1 MMKLDFSIGIGQRQ
15 GLTLTVQVQQAIKLL
30 QMTNL
35 EVNEYIEENFAVNP
49 FVELK
54 DKISRDKTSVA
65 ANTKPDATST
75 AKTLEDAPF
84 GSEKQKTK
92 TEIEN
97 QFETGDSFKTR
108 STVSK
113 EQTDFDPIQL
123 IKSHDKS
130 LYVHCGDYIERLS
143 LTIQERFV
151 AYKFLEELE
160 PTGWVGVT
168 VKELASQTSVDTDIV
183 ESVLETL
190 QMIEPAG
197 LFSRTLAE
205 CLKLQADDADLLDD
219 TLESILDNLHLLGSG
234 KFDLLKRR
242 CGCSDEDLAE
252 NLKIIKSFNP
262 KPGLQFSSEVIN
274 IREPD
279 LKITKNDDGWLVT
292 LNKSTLP
299 SVAIDKTYA
308 KAVRKTKMD
317 AEQKEFIKEKIAEA
331 NWLKNALQ
339 KRNDTM
345 LRVGAEIA
353 KRQTE
358 FLEKGPSHLQPMVL
372 RDVAEAV
379 EMHESTI
386 SRVTTGSLMETPQG
400 TLELKSFFSVG
411 LQLNDDQSSQ
421 SSAAVKFKIK
431 KMIENEKP
439 RNPIS
444 DDEIVET
451 LKAGGINVARRT
463 VAKYRKVQN
472 IPASFMRKRQSTLA
486 GIL

>member
-1 MMKLDFSIGIGQRQ
+1 MKLDFSINMGQRQ
-15 GLTLTVQVQQAIKLL
+15 GLTLTAQVQQAIKLL

-49 FVELK
+49 FVELN
-54 DKISRDKTSVA
+54 DKIAREKNSSVS
-65 ANTKPDATST
+65 DARTETLST
-75 AKTLEDAPF
+75 EKTLQDNPF
-84 GSEKQKTK
+84 GTEKQKTK

-97 QFETGDSFKTR
+97 QFETGDSFKTK

-113 EQTDFDPIQL
+113 EQSDFDPVQL
-123 IKSHDKS
+123 LKSHDKS
-130 LYVHCGDYIERLS
+130 IYVHCGDYIES
-143 LTIQERFV
+143 LGFTQQEQIV

-160 PTGWVGVT
+160 PTGWVDVT
-168 VKELASQTSVDTDIV
+168 AKNVAIQTLVDLNVV
-183 ESVLETL
+183 ENVLDTL

-197 LFSRTLAE
+197 LFATTLAE
-205 CLKLQADDADLLDD
+205 CLKLQAKDKELLDEM
-219 TLESILDNLHLLGSG
+219 LESILDNLHLLGSG

-242 CGCSDEDLAE
+242 CGCNDEELAE
-252 NLKIIKSFNP
+252 KLRVIKSFDP
-262 KPGLQFSSEVIN
+262 KPGLQFSSEAIN

-279 LKITKNDDGWLVT
+279 LKITKKDDGWLVT

-299 SVAIDKTYA
+299 SVVIDKTYA
-308 KAVRKTKMD
+308 KTVRKSKMD

-353 KRQTE
+353 KRQTA
-358 FLEKGPSHLQPMVL
+358 FLEKGPSYIQPMIL

-379 EMHESTI
+379 DMHESTI

-400 TLELKSFFSVG
+400 TLELKSFFSVS

-421 SSAAVKFKIK
+421 SSAAVKFKIRK
-431 KMIENEKP
+431 LIENEQP
-439 RNPIS
+439 QSPIS

-451 LKAGGINVARRT
+451 LKSSGINVARRT

-472 IPASFMRKRQSTLA
+472 IPASFMRKRQNTLS
-486 GIL
+486 GML

>member
-1 MMKLDFSIGIGQRQ
+1 MKLDFSINMGQRQ
-15 GLTLTVQVQQAIKLL
+15 GLTLTAQVQQAIKLL

-49 FVELK
+49 FVELN
-54 DKISRDKTSVA
+54 DKIAREKNSSA
-65 ANTKPDATST
+65 SDARTETLST
-75 AKTLEDAPF
+75 AKTLEDTPF
-84 GSEKQKTK
+84 GTEKQKTK

-97 QFETGDSFKTR
+97 QFETGDSFKTK

-113 EQTDFDPIQL
+113 EQSDFDPVQL
-123 IKSHDKS
+123 LRSHDKS
-130 LYVHCGDYIERLS
+130 LYVHCGDYIES
-143 LTIQERFV
+143 LGFTQQEQIV

-160 PTGWVGVT
+160 PTGWVDVT
-168 VKELASQTSVDTDIV
+168 AKNVAIQTLVDLNVV
-183 ESVLETL
+183 EDVLDTL

-197 LFSRTLAE
+197 LFARTLAE
-205 CLKLQADDADLLDD
+205 CLKLQAKDKALLDE
-219 TLESILDNLHLLGSG
+219 TLENILDNLHLLGSG

-242 CGCSDEDLAE
+242 CGCSDAELAE
-252 NLKIIKSFNP
+252 KLRVIKSFDP
-262 KPGLQFSSEVIN
+262 KPGLQFSSEAIN

-279 LKITKNDDGWLVT
+279 LKITKKDDGWLVT

-299 SVAIDKTYA
+299 SVVIDKTYA
-308 KAVRKTKMD
+308 KTVRKSKMD

-353 KRQTE
+353 KRQTA
-358 FLEKGPSHLQPMVL
+358 FLEKGQSYIQPMIL

-379 EMHESTI
+379 DMHESTI

-400 TLELKSFFSVG
+400 TLELKSFFSVS
-411 LQLNDDQSSQ
+411 LQPNDDQSSQ
-421 SSAAVKFKIK
+421 SSAAVKFKIRK
-431 KMIENEKP
+431 LIDNEQP
-439 RNPIS
+439 QSPIS

-451 LKAGGINVARRT
+451 LKSSGINVARRT

-472 IPASFMRKRQSTLA
+472 IPASFMRKRQNTLS
-486 GIL
+486 GML

>member
-1 MMKLDFSIGIGQRQ
+1 MKLDFSINMGQRQ
-15 GLTLTVQVQQAIKLL
+15 GLTLTAQVQQAIKLL

-49 FVELK
+49 FVELN
-54 DKISRDKTSVA
+54 DKIAREKNTSA
-65 ANTKPDATST
+65 SDARAETLST
-75 AKTLEDAPF
+75 AKALEDTPF
-84 GSEKQKTK
+84 GTEKQKTK

-97 QFETGDSFKTR
+97 QFETGDSFKTK

-113 EQTDFDPIQL
+113 EQSDFDPVQL
-123 IKSHDKS
+123 LKSHDKS
-130 LYVHCGDYIERLS
+130 LYVYCGDYIES
-143 LTIQERFV
+143 LGFTQQEQIV

-160 PTGWVGVT
+160 PTGWVDVT
-168 VKELASQTSVDTDIV
+168 AKNVAIQTLVDLNVV
-183 ESVLETL
+183 EDVLDTL

-197 LFSRTLAE
+197 LFARTLAE
-205 CLKLQADDADLLDD
+205 CLKLQAKDKALLDEM
-219 TLESILDNLHLLGSG
+219 LESILDNLHLLGSG

-242 CGCSDEDLAE
+242 CGCNDEELAKK
-252 NLKIIKSFNP
+252 LRVIKSFDP
-262 KPGLQFSSEVIN
+262 KPGLQFSSEAIN

-279 LKITKNDDGWLVT
+279 LKITKKDDGWLVT

-299 SVAIDKTYA
+299 SVVIDKTYA
-308 KAVRKTKMD
+308 KTVRKSKMD

-353 KRQTE
+353 KRQTA
-358 FLEKGPSHLQPMVL
+358 FLEKGPSYIQPMIL

-379 EMHESTI
+379 DMHESTI

-400 TLELKSFFSVG
+400 TLELKSFFSVS

-421 SSAAVKFKIK
+421 SSAAVKFKIRK
-431 KMIENEKP
+431 LIENEQP
-439 RNPIS
+439 QSPIS

-451 LKAGGINVARRT
+451 LKSSGINVARRT

-472 IPASFMRKRQSTLA
+472 IPASFMRKRQNTLS
-486 GIL
+486 GML

>member
-1 MMKLDFSIGIGQRQ
+1 MKLDFSIGIGQRQ
-15 GLTLTVQVQQAIKLL
+15 GLTLTAQVQQAIKLL

-35 EVNEYIEENFAVNP
+35 EVNEYIDENFAVNP
-49 FVELK
+49 FVELT
-54 DKISRDKTSVA
+54 DAISRDKVSDT
-65 ANTKPDATST
+65 ANTKPDASST
-75 AKTLEDAPF
+75 AQSLEEAPF

-97 QFETGDSFKTR
+97 QFETGDSFKTK

-143 LTIQERFV
+143 LTLKERLV

-160 PTGWVGVT
+160 PTGWISTT
-168 VKELASQTSVDTDIV
+168 VKDVGDQTLVDTHIV

-205 CLKLQADDADLLDD
+205 CLKLQAEDAVLLDD
-219 TLESILDNLHLLGSG
+219 TLESILDNLHLLGGG

-242 CGCSDEDLAE
+242 CGCSDEELSKK
-252 NLKIIKSFNP
+252 LKIIKSFNP
-262 KPGLQFSSEVIN
+262 KPGLQFSSETIN

-279 LKITKNDDGWLVT
+279 LKIIKNDDGWLVT

-299 SVAIDKTYA
+299 SVIIDKTYA
-308 KAVRKTKMD
+308 KTVRKTKMD
-317 AEQKEFIKEKIAEA
+317 TEQKEFIKEKIAEA

-358 FLEKGPSHLQPMVL
+358 FLEKGPNYLQPMIL

-379 EMHESTI
+379 ELHESTI

-421 SSAAVKFKIK
+421 SSAAVKFRIK
-431 KMIENEKP
+431 KLIETEKSQ
-439 RNPIS
+439 NPIS

-486 GIL
+486 GML

>member
-1 MMKLDFSIGIGQRQ
+1 MKLDFSINMGQRQ
-15 GLTLTVQVQQAIKLL
+15 GLTLTAQVQQAIKLL

-49 FVELK
+49 FVELN
-54 DKISRDKTSVA
+54 DKIAREK
-65 ANTKPDATST
+65 KPSASDARAETLST
-75 AKTLEDAPF
+75 AKALEDTPF
-84 GSEKQKTK
+84 GTEKQKTK

-97 QFETGDSFKTR
+97 QFETGDSFKTK

-113 EQTDFDPIQL
+113 EQSDFDPVQL
-123 IKSHDKS
+123 LKSHDKS
-130 LYVHCGDYIERLS
+130 LYVYCGDYIES
-143 LTIQERFV
+143 LGFTQQEQIV

-160 PTGWVGVT
+160 PTGWVDVT
-168 VKELASQTSVDTDIV
+168 AKNVAIQTSVDLNVV
-183 ESVLETL
+183 EDVLDTL

-197 LFSRTLAE
+197 LFARTLAE
-205 CLKLQADDADLLDD
+205 CLKLQAKDKALLDEM
-219 TLESILDNLHLLGSG
+219 LESILDNLHLLGSG

-242 CGCSDEDLAE
+242 CGCNDEELAE
-252 NLKIIKSFNP
+252 KLRVIKSFDP
-262 KPGLQFSSEVIN
+262 KPGLQFSSEAIN

-279 LKITKNDDGWLVT
+279 LKITKKDDGWLVT

-299 SVAIDKTYA
+299 SVIIDKTYA
-308 KAVRKTKMD
+308 KTVRKSKMD

-353 KRQTE
+353 KRQTA
-358 FLEKGPSHLQPMVL
+358 FLEKGPSYIQPMIL

-379 EMHESTI
+379 DMHESTI

-400 TLELKSFFSVG
+400 TLELKSFFSVS

-421 SSAAVKFKIK
+421 SSAAVKFKIRK
-431 KMIENEKP
+431 LIENEQP
-439 RNPIS
+439 RSPIS

-451 LKAGGINVARRT
+451 LKSSGINVARRT

-472 IPASFMRKRQSTLA
+472 IPASFMRKRQNTLS
-486 GIL
+486 GML

>member
-1 MMKLDFSIGIGQRQ
+1 MKLDFSINMGQRQ
-15 GLTLTVQVQQAIKLL
+15 GLTLTAQVQQAIKLL

-49 FVELK
+49 FVELN
-54 DKISRDKTSVA
+54 DKIAREKNTSA
-65 ANTKPDATST
+65 SDARAETLST
-75 AKTLEDAPF
+75 AKALEDTPF
-84 GSEKQKTK
+84 GTEKQKTK

-97 QFETGDSFKTR
+97 QFETGDSFKTK

-113 EQTDFDPIQL
+113 EQSDFDPVQL
-123 IKSHDKS
+123 LKSHDKS
-130 LYVHCGDYIERLS
+130 LYVYCGDYIES
-143 LTIQERFV
+143 LGFTQQEQIV

-160 PTGWVGVT
+160 PTGWVDVT
-168 VKELASQTSVDTDIV
+168 AKNVAIQTSVDLNVV
-183 ESVLETL
+183 EDVLDTL

-197 LFSRTLAE
+197 LFARTLAE
-205 CLKLQADDADLLDD
+205 CLKLQAKDKALLDEM
-219 TLESILDNLHLLGSG
+219 LESILDNLHLLGSG

-242 CGCSDEDLAE
+242 CGCNDEELAE
-252 NLKIIKSFNP
+252 KLRVIKSFDP
-262 KPGLQFSSEVIN
+262 KPGLQFSSEAIN

-279 LKITKNDDGWLVT
+279 LKITKKDDGWLVT

-299 SVAIDKTYA
+299 SVIIDKTYA
-308 KAVRKTKMD
+308 KTVRKSKMD

-353 KRQTE
+353 KRQTA
-358 FLEKGPSHLQPMVL
+358 FLEKGPSYIQPMIL

-379 EMHESTI
+379 DMHESTI

-400 TLELKSFFSVG
+400 TLELKSFFSVS

-421 SSAAVKFKIK
+421 SSAAVKFKIRK
-431 KMIENEKP
+431 LIENEQP
-439 RNPIS
+439 QSPIS

-451 LKAGGINVARRT
+451 LKSSGINVARRT

-472 IPASFMRKRQSTLA
+472 IPASFMRKRQNTLS
-486 GIL
+486 GML

>member
-1 MMKLDFSIGIGQRQ
+1 MKLDFSINMGQRQ
-15 GLTLTVQVQQAIKLL
+15 GLTLTAQVQQAIKLL

-49 FVELK
+49 FVELN
-54 DKISRDKTSVA
+54 DKIDREKKSSA
-65 ANTKPDATST
+65 SDARAETLST
-75 AKTLEDAPF
+75 AKALEDTPF
-84 GSEKQKTK
+84 STEKQKTK

-97 QFETGDSFKTR
+97 QFETGDSFKTK

-113 EQTDFDPIQL
+113 EQSDFDPVQL
-123 IKSHDKS
+123 LKSHDKS
-130 LYVHCGDYIERLS
+130 LYVYCGDYIES
-143 LTIQERFV
+143 VGFTQQEQIV

-160 PTGWVGVT
+160 PTGWVDVT
-168 VKELASQTSVDTDIV
+168 AKNVANQTSVDLNVV
-183 ESVLETL
+183 EGVLDTL
-190 QMIEPAG
+190 QTIEPAG
-197 LFSRTLAE
+197 LFARTLAE
-205 CLKLQADDADLLDD
+205 CLTLQAKDKALLDE
-219 TLESILDNLHLLGSG
+219 TLENILNNLHLLGSG

-242 CGCSDEDLAE
+242 CGCSDAELAE
-252 NLKIIKSFNP
+252 KLRVIKSFDP
-262 KPGLQFSSEVIN
+262 KPGLQFSSEAIN

-279 LKITKNDDGWLVT
+279 LKITKKDDGWLVT

-299 SVAIDKTYA
+299 SVVIDKTYA
-308 KAVRKTKMD
+308 KTVRKSKMD

-353 KRQTE
+353 KRQTA
-358 FLEKGPSHLQPMVL
+358 FLEKGQSYIQPMIL

-379 EMHESTI
+379 DMHESTI

-400 TLELKSFFSVG
+400 TLELKAFFSVS
-411 LQLNDDQSSQ
+411 LQPNDDQSSQ
-421 SSAAVKFKIK
+421 SSAAVKFKIRK
-431 KMIENEKP
+431 LIDNEQP
-439 RNPIS
+439 QSPIS

-451 LKAGGINVARRT
+451 LKSSGINVARRT

-472 IPASFMRKRQSTLA
+472 IPASFMRKRQNTLS
-486 GIL
+486 GML

>member
-1 MMKLDFSIGIGQRQ
+1 MKLDFSIGIGQRQ

-54 DKISRDKTSVA
+54 DEISRAKTSDA

-143 LTIQERFV
+143 LTIQERLV

-299 SVAIDKTYA
+299 SVVIDKTYA

-486 GIL
+486 GLL

>member
-1 MMKLDFSIGIGQRQ
+1 MKLDFSINMGQRQ
-15 GLTLTVQVQQAIKLL
+15 GLTLTAQVQQAIKLL

-49 FVELK
+49 FVELN
-54 DKISRDKTSVA
+54 DKIAREKKSSASDVRAETL
-65 ANTKPDATST
+65 ST
-75 AKTLEDAPF
+75 AKALEDTPF
-84 GSEKQKTK
+84 GTEKQKTK

-97 QFETGDSFKTR
+97 QFETGDSFKTK

-113 EQTDFDPIQL
+113 EQSDFDPVQL
-123 IKSHDKS
+123 LKSHDKS
-130 LYVHCGDYIERLS
+130 LYVHCGDYIES
-143 LTIQERFV
+143 LGFTQQEQIV

-160 PTGWVGVT
+160 PTGWVDVT
-168 VKELASQTSVDTDIV
+168 AKNVAIQTLVDLNVV
-183 ESVLETL
+183 EDVLDTL

-197 LFSRTLAE
+197 LFARTLAE
-205 CLKLQADDADLLDD
+205 CLKLQAKDKALLDE
-219 TLESILDNLHLLGSG
+219 TLENILDNLHLLGSG

-242 CGCSDEDLAE
+242 CGCNDEELAE
-252 NLKIIKSFNP
+252 KLRVIKSFDP
-262 KPGLQFSSEVIN
+262 KPGLQFSSEAIN

-279 LKITKNDDGWLVT
+279 LKITKKDDGWLVT

-299 SVAIDKTYA
+299 SVVIDKTYA
-308 KAVRKTKMD
+308 KTVRKSKMD

-353 KRQTE
+353 KRQTA
-358 FLEKGPSHLQPMVL
+358 FLEKGPSYIQPMIL

-379 EMHESTI
+379 DMHESTI

-400 TLELKSFFSVG
+400 TLELKSFFSVS

-421 SSAAVKFKIK
+421 SSAAVKFKIRK
-431 KMIENEKP
+431 LIDNEQP
-439 RNPIS
+439 QSPIS

-451 LKAGGINVARRT
+451 LKSSGINVARRT

-472 IPASFMRKRQSTLA
+472 IPASFMRKRQNTLS
-486 GIL
+486 GML

>member
-1 MMKLDFSIGIGQRQ
+1 MKLDFSINMGQRQ
-15 GLTLTVQVQQAIKLL
+15 GLTLTAQVQQAIKLL

-49 FVELK
+49 FVELN
-54 DKISRDKTSVA
+54 DKIAREKNTSA
-65 ANTKPDATST
+65 SDARAETLST
-75 AKTLEDAPF
+75 AKTLEDTPF
-84 GSEKQKTK
+84 GTEKQKTK

-97 QFETGDSFKTR
+97 QFETGDSFKTK

-113 EQTDFDPIQL
+113 EQSDFDPVQL
-123 IKSHDKS
+123 LKSHDKS
-130 LYVHCGDYIERLS
+130 LYVHCGDYIES
-143 LTIQERFV
+143 LGFTQQEQIV

-160 PTGWVGVT
+160 PTGWVDVT
-168 VKELASQTSVDTDIV
+168 AKNVAIQTLVDLNVV
-183 ESVLETL
+183 EDVLDTL

-197 LFSRTLAE
+197 LFARTLAE
-205 CLKLQADDADLLDD
+205 CLKLQAKDKALLDE

-242 CGCSDEDLAE
+242 CGCNDEELAE
-252 NLKIIKSFNP
+252 KLRVIKSFDP
-262 KPGLQFSSEVIN
+262 KPGLQFSSEAIN

-279 LKITKNDDGWLVT
+279 LKITKKDDGWLVT

-299 SVAIDKTYA
+299 SVVIDKTYA
-308 KAVRKTKMD
+308 KTVRKSKMD

-353 KRQTE
+353 KRQTA
-358 FLEKGPSHLQPMVL
+358 FLEKGPSYIQPMIL

-379 EMHESTI
+379 DMHESTI

-400 TLELKSFFSVG
+400 TLELKSFFSVS

-421 SSAAVKFKIK
+421 SSAAVKFKIRK
-431 KMIENEKP
+431 LIENEQP
-439 RNPIS
+439 QSPIS

-451 LKAGGINVARRT
+451 LKSSGINVARRT

-472 IPASFMRKRQSTLA
+472 IPASFMRKRQNTLS
-486 GIL
+486 GML

>member
-1 MMKLDFSIGIGQRQ
+1 MKLDFSINMGQRQ
-15 GLTLTVQVQQAIKLL
+15 GLTLTAQVQQAIKLL

-49 FVELK
+49 FVELN
-54 DKISRDKTSVA
+54 DKIAREK
-65 ANTKPDATST
+65 KPSASDARAETLST
-75 AKTLEDAPF
+75 AKALEDTPF
-84 GSEKQKTK
+84 GTEKQKTK

-97 QFETGDSFKTR
+97 QFETGDSFKTK

-113 EQTDFDPIQL
+113 EQSDFDPVQL
-123 IKSHDKS
+123 LKSHDKS
-130 LYVHCGDYIERLS
+130 LYVYCGDYIES
-143 LTIQERFV
+143 LGFTQQEQIV

-160 PTGWVGVT
+160 PTGWVDVT
-168 VKELASQTSVDTDIV
+168 AKNVAIQTSVDLNVV
-183 ESVLETL
+183 EDVLDTL

-197 LFSRTLAE
+197 LFARTLAE
-205 CLKLQADDADLLDD
+205 CLKLQAKDKALLDEM
-219 TLESILDNLHLLGSG
+219 LESILDNLHLLGSG

-242 CGCSDEDLAE
+242 CGCNDEELAE
-252 NLKIIKSFNP
+252 KLRVIKSFDP
-262 KPGLQFSSEVIN
+262 KPGLQFSSEAIN

-279 LKITKNDDGWLVT
+279 LKITKRDDGWLVT

-299 SVAIDKTYA
+299 SVVIDKTYA
-308 KAVRKTKMD
+308 KTVRKSKMD

-353 KRQTE
+353 KRQTA
-358 FLEKGPSHLQPMVL
+358 FLEKGPSYIQPMIL

-379 EMHESTI
+379 DMHESTI

-400 TLELKSFFSVG
+400 TLELKSFFSVS

-421 SSAAVKFKIK
+421 SSAAVKFKIRK
-431 KMIENEKP
+431 LIENEQP
-439 RNPIS
+439 QSPIS

-451 LKAGGINVARRT
+451 LKSSGINVARRT

-472 IPASFMRKRQSTLA
+472 IPASFMRKRQNTLS
-486 GIL
+486 GML

>member
-1 MMKLDFSIGIGQRQ
+1 MKLDFSINMGQRQ
-15 GLTLTVQVQQAIKLL
+15 GLTLTAQVQQAIKLL

-49 FVELK
+49 FVELN
-54 DKISRDKTSVA
+54 DKIAREKNSSA
-65 ANTKPDATST
+65 SDARTETLST
-75 AKTLEDAPF
+75 AKTLEDTPF
-84 GSEKQKTK
+84 GTEKQKTK

-97 QFETGDSFKTR
+97 QFETGDSFKTK

-113 EQTDFDPIQL
+113 EQSDFDPVQL
-123 IKSHDKS
+123 LRSHDKS
-130 LYVHCGDYIERLS
+130 LYVHCGDYIES
-143 LTIQERFV
+143 LGFTQQEQIV

-160 PTGWVGVT
+160 PTGWVDVT
-168 VKELASQTSVDTDIV
+168 AKNVAIQTLVDLNVV
-183 ESVLETL
+183 EDVLDTL

-197 LFSRTLAE
+197 LFARTLAE
-205 CLKLQADDADLLDD
+205 CLKLQAKDKALLDE
-219 TLESILDNLHLLGSG
+219 TLENILDNLHLLGSG

-242 CGCSDEDLAE
+242 CGCNDEELAE
-252 NLKIIKSFNP
+252 KLRVIKSFDP
-262 KPGLQFSSEVIN
+262 KPGLQFSSEAIN

-279 LKITKNDDGWLVT
+279 LKITKKDDGWLVT

-299 SVAIDKTYA
+299 SVVIDKTYA
-308 KAVRKTKMD
+308 KTVRKSKMD

-353 KRQTE
+353 KRQTA
-358 FLEKGPSHLQPMVL
+358 FLEKGPSYIQPMIL

-379 EMHESTI
+379 DMHESTI

-400 TLELKSFFSVG
+400 TLELKSFFSVS

-421 SSAAVKFKIK
+421 SSAAVKFKIRK
-431 KMIENEKP
+431 LIDNEQP
-439 RNPIS
+439 QSPIS

-451 LKAGGINVARRT
+451 LKSSGINVARRT

-472 IPASFMRKRQSTLA
+472 IPASFMRKRQNTLS
-486 GIL
+486 GML

>member
-1 MMKLDFSIGIGQRQ
+1 MKIDFSINMGQRQ
-15 GLTLTVQVQQAIKLL
+15 GLTLTAQVQQAIKLL

-49 FVELK
+49 FVELN
-54 DKISRDKTSVA
+54 DKIAREKNSSAGDAKTE
-65 ANTKPDATST
+65 TLST
-75 AKTLEDAPF
+75 AKTLEDTPF
-84 GSEKQKTK
+84 GTEKQKTK

-97 QFETGDSFKTR
+97 QFETGDSFKTK

-113 EQTDFDPIQL
+113 EQSDFDPVQL
-123 IKSHDKS
+123 LKSHDKS
-130 LYVHCGDYIERLS
+130 LYVYCGDYIES
-143 LTIQERFV
+143 LGFTQQEQIV

-160 PTGWVGVT
+160 PTGWVDVT
-168 VKELASQTSVDTDIV
+168 AKNVAIQTLVDLNVV
-183 ESVLETL
+183 EDVLDTL

-197 LFSRTLAE
+197 LFARTLAE
-205 CLKLQADDADLLDD
+205 CLKLQAKDKALLDE
-219 TLESILDNLHLLGSG
+219 TLENILDNLHLLGSG

-242 CGCSDEDLAE
+242 CGCNDEELAE
-252 NLKIIKSFNP
+252 KLRVIKSFDP
-262 KPGLQFSSEVIN
+262 KPGLQFSSEAIN

-279 LKITKNDDGWLVT
+279 LKITKKDDGWLVT

-299 SVAIDKTYA
+299 SVIIDKTYA
-308 KAVRKTKMD
+308 KTVRKSKMD

-353 KRQTE
+353 KRQTA
-358 FLEKGPSHLQPMVL
+358 FLENGPSYIQPMIL

-379 EMHESTI
+379 DMHESTI

-400 TLELKSFFSVG
+400 TLELKSFFSVS

-421 SSAAVKFKIK
+421 SSAAVKFKIRK
-431 KMIENEKP
+431 LIDNEQP
-439 RNPIS
+439 QSPIS

-451 LKAGGINVARRT
+451 LKSSGINVARRT

-472 IPASFMRKRQSTLA
+472 IPASFMRKRQNTLS
-486 GIL
+486 GML

>member
-1 MMKLDFSIGIGQRQ
+1 MKLDFSINMGQRQ
-15 GLTLTVQVQQAIKLL
+15 GLTLTAQVQQAIKLL

-49 FVELK
+49 FVELN
-54 DKISRDKTSVA
+54 DKIAREKNSSA
-65 ANTKPDATST
+65 SDARTETLST
-75 AKTLEDAPF
+75 AKTLEDTPF
-84 GSEKQKTK
+84 GTEKQKTK

-97 QFETGDSFKTR
+97 QFETGDSFKTK

-113 EQTDFDPIQL
+113 EQSDFDPVQL
-123 IKSHDKS
+123 LRSHDKS
-130 LYVHCGDYIERLS
+130 LYVHCGDYIES
-143 LTIQERFV
+143 LGFTQQEQIV

-160 PTGWVGVT
+160 PTGWVDVT
-168 VKELASQTSVDTDIV
+168 AKNVAIQTLVDLNVV
-183 ESVLETL
+183 EDVLDTL

-197 LFSRTLAE
+197 LFARTLAE
-205 CLKLQADDADLLDD
+205 CLKLQAKDKALLDE
-219 TLESILDNLHLLGSG
+219 TLENILDNLHLLGSG

-242 CGCSDEDLAE
+242 CGCNDEELAE
-252 NLKIIKSFNP
+252 KLRVIKSFDP
-262 KPGLQFSSEVIN
+262 KPGLQFSSEAIN

-279 LKITKNDDGWLVT
+279 LKITKKDDGWLVT

-299 SVAIDKTYA
+299 SVVIDKTYA
-308 KAVRKTKMD
+308 KTVRKSKMD

-353 KRQTE
+353 KRQTA
-358 FLEKGPSHLQPMVL
+358 FLEKGPSYIQPMIL

-379 EMHESTI
+379 DMHESTI

-400 TLELKSFFSVG
+400 TLELKSFFSVS

-421 SSAAVKFKIK
+421 SSAAVKFKIRK
-431 KMIENEKP
+431 LIDNERP
-439 RNPIS
+439 QSPIS

-451 LKAGGINVARRT
+451 LKSSGINVARRT

-472 IPASFMRKRQSTLA
+472 IPASFMRKRQNTLS
-486 GIL
+486 GML

>member
-1 MMKLDFSIGIGQRQ
+1 MKLDFSISMGQRQ
-15 GLTLTVQVQQAIKLL
+15 GLTLTAQVQQAIKLL

-35 EVNEYIEENFAVNP
+35 EVNEYIEENFAINP

-54 DKISRDKTSVA
+54 DSISRETTSHA
-65 ANTKPDATST
+65 ADSASDATST
-75 AKTLEDAPF
+75 AKSLEDTPF

-97 QFETGDSFKTR
+97 QFETGDSFKTK

-123 IKSHDKS
+123 IKAHDKS
-130 LYVHCGDYIERLS
+130 LYVHCGDYIERLN
-143 LTIQERFV
+143 LTIQERLV
-151 AYKFLEELE
+151 AYKFLEEIE
-160 PTGWVGVT
+160 PTGWISVT
-168 VKELASQTSVDTDIV
+168 VKDVSSQTKVDTNIV
-183 ESVLETL
+183 EAVLETL
-190 QMIEPAG
+190 QRIEPAG

-205 CLKLQADDADLLDD
+205 CLKLQAEDANLLDG
-219 TLESILDNLHLLGSG
+219 TLESILDNLHLLGGG

-242 CGCSDEDLAE
+242 CACSDETLSE
-252 NLKIIKSFNP
+252 NLKIIKSFDP
-262 KPGLQFSSEVIN
+262 KPGLQFSTETIN

-279 LKITKNDDGWLVT
+279 LKITKNDDGWSVT

-299 SVAIDKTYA
+299 SVIIDKSYA
-308 KAVRKTKMD
+308 KSIRKTKMD
-317 AEQKEFIKEKIAEA
+317 AEQKEFVKEKISEA

-358 FLEKGPSHLQPMVL
+358 FLEKGPSYLQPMVL

-431 KMIENEKP
+431 KLIESEKP
-439 RNPIS
+439 QNPIS

-451 LKAGGINVARRT
+451 LKSGGINVARRT

-486 GIL
+486 GML

>member
-1 MMKLDFSIGIGQRQ
+1 MKLDFSINMGQRQ
-15 GLTLTVQVQQAIKLL
+15 GLTLTAQVQQAIKLL

-49 FVELK
+49 FVELN
-54 DKISRDKTSVA
+54 DKIAREK
-65 ANTKPDATST
+65 KPSASDARAETLST
-75 AKTLEDAPF
+75 AKALEDTPF
-84 GSEKQKTK
+84 GTEKQKTK

-97 QFETGDSFKTR
+97 QFETGDSFKTK

-113 EQTDFDPIQL
+113 EQSDFDPVQL
-123 IKSHDKS
+123 LKSHDKS
-130 LYVHCGDYIERLS
+130 LYVHCGDYIES
-143 LTIQERFV
+143 LGFTQQEQIV

-160 PTGWVGVT
+160 PTVWVDVT
-168 VKELASQTSVDTDIV
+168 AKNVAIQTLVDLNVV
-183 ESVLETL
+183 EDVLDTL

-197 LFSRTLAE
+197 LFARTLAE
-205 CLKLQADDADLLDD
+205 CLKLQAKDKALLDEM
-219 TLESILDNLHLLGSG
+219 LESILDNLHLLGSG

-242 CGCSDEDLAE
+242 CGCNDEELAE
-252 NLKIIKSFNP
+252 KLRVIKSFDP
-262 KPGLQFSSEVIN
+262 KPGLQFSSEAIN

-279 LKITKNDDGWLVT
+279 LKITKKDDGWLVT

-299 SVAIDKTYA
+299 SVVIDKTYA
-308 KAVRKTKMD
+308 KTVRKSKMD

-353 KRQTE
+353 KRQTA
-358 FLEKGPSHLQPMVL
+358 FLEKGPSYIQPMIL

-379 EMHESTI
+379 DMHESTI

-400 TLELKSFFSVG
+400 TLELKSFFSVS

-421 SSAAVKFKIK
+421 SSAAVKFKIRK
-431 KMIENEKP
+431 LIENEQP
-439 RNPIS
+439 QSPIS

-451 LKAGGINVARRT
+451 LKSSGINVARRT

-472 IPASFMRKRQSTLA
+472 IPASFMRKRQNTLS
-486 GIL
+486 GML

>member
-1 MMKLDFSIGIGQRQ
+1 MKLDFSINMGQRQ
-15 GLTLTVQVQQAIKLL
+15 GLTLTAQVQQAIKLL

-49 FVELK
+49 FVELN
-54 DKISRDKTSVA
+54 DKIAREK
-65 ANTKPDATST
+65 KPSASDARAETLST
-75 AKTLEDAPF
+75 AKALEDTPF
-84 GSEKQKTK
+84 GTEKQKTK

-97 QFETGDSFKTR
+97 QFETGDSFKTK

-113 EQTDFDPIQL
+113 EQSDFDPVQL
-123 IKSHDKS
+123 LKSHDKS
-130 LYVHCGDYIERLS
+130 LYVYCGDYIES
-143 LTIQERFV
+143 LGFTQQEQIV

-160 PTGWVGVT
+160 PTGWVDVT
-168 VKELASQTSVDTDIV
+168 AKNVAIQTSVDLNVV
-183 ESVLETL
+183 EDVLDTL

-197 LFSRTLAE
+197 LFATTLSE
-205 CLKLQADDADLLDD
+205 CLKLQAKDKALLDEM
-219 TLESILDNLHLLGSG
+219 LESILDNLHLLGSG

-242 CGCSDEDLAE
+242 CGCNDEELAE
-252 NLKIIKSFNP
+252 KLRVIKSFDP
-262 KPGLQFSSEVIN
+262 KPGLQFSSEAIN

-279 LKITKNDDGWLVT
+279 LKITKRDDGWLVT

-299 SVAIDKTYA
+299 SVIIDKTYA
-308 KAVRKTKMD
+308 KIVKKSKMD

-353 KRQTE
+353 KRQTA
-358 FLEKGPSHLQPMVL
+358 FLEKGPSYIQPMIL

-379 EMHESTI
+379 DMHESTI

-400 TLELKSFFSVG
+400 TLELKSFFSVS

-421 SSAAVKFKIK
+421 SSAAVKFKIRK
-431 KMIENEKP
+431 LIENEQP
-439 RNPIS
+439 RSPIS

-451 LKAGGINVARRT
+451 LKSSGINVARRT

-472 IPASFMRKRQSTLA
+472 IPASFMRKRQNTLS
-486 GIL
+486 GML

>member
-1 MMKLDFSIGIGQRQ
+1 MKLDFSINMGQRQ
-15 GLTLTVQVQQAIKLL
+15 GLTLTAQVQQAIKLL

-49 FVELK
+49 FVELN
-54 DKISRDKTSVA
+54 DKIAREKKSSASDVRAETL
-65 ANTKPDATST
+65 ST
-75 AKTLEDAPF
+75 AKALEDTPF
-84 GSEKQKTK
+84 GTEKQKSK

-97 QFETGDSFKTR
+97 QFETGDSFKTK

-113 EQTDFDPIQL
+113 EQSDFDPVQL
-123 IKSHDKS
+123 LKSHDKS
-130 LYVHCGDYIERLS
+130 LYVHCGDYIES
-143 LTIQERFV
+143 LGFTQQEQIV
-151 AYKFLEELE
+151 AYKFLEGLE
-160 PTGWVGVT
+160 PTGWVDVT
-168 VKELASQTSVDTDIV
+168 AKNVAIQTLVDLNVV
-183 ESVLETL
+183 EDVLDTL

-197 LFSRTLAE
+197 LFARTLAE
-205 CLKLQADDADLLDD
+205 CLKLQAKDKALLDE
-219 TLESILDNLHLLGSG
+219 TLENILDNLHLLGSG

-242 CGCSDEDLAE
+242 CGCNDEELAE
-252 NLKIIKSFNP
+252 KLRVIKSFDP
-262 KPGLQFSSEVIN
+262 KPGLQFSSEAIN

-279 LKITKNDDGWLVT
+279 LKITKKDDGWLVT

-299 SVAIDKTYA
+299 SVVIDKTYA
-308 KAVRKTKMD
+308 KTVRKSKMD

-353 KRQTE
+353 KRQTA
-358 FLEKGPSHLQPMVL
+358 FLEKGPSYIQPMIL

-379 EMHESTI
+379 DMHESTI

-400 TLELKSFFSVG
+400 TLELKSFFSVS

-421 SSAAVKFKIK
+421 SSAAVKFKIRK
-431 KMIENEKP
+431 LIDNEQP
-439 RNPIS
+439 QSPIS

-451 LKAGGINVARRT
+451 LKSSGINVARRT

-472 IPASFMRKRQSTLA
+472 IPASFMRKRQNTLS
-486 GIL
+486 GML

>member
-1 MMKLDFSIGIGQRQ
+1 MKLDFSINMGQRQ
-15 GLTLTVQVQQAIKLL
+15 GLTLTAQVQQAIKLL

-49 FVELK
+49 FVELN
-54 DKISRDKTSVA
+54 DKIAREKNTSA
-65 ANTKPDATST
+65 SDARAETLST
-75 AKTLEDAPF
+75 AKALEDTPF
-84 GSEKQKTK
+84 GTEKQKTK

-97 QFETGDSFKTR
+97 QFETGDSFKTK

-113 EQTDFDPIQL
+113 EQSDFDPVQL
-123 IKSHDKS
+123 LKSHDKS
-130 LYVHCGDYIERLS
+130 LYVYCGDYIES
-143 LTIQERFV
+143 LGFTQQEQIV

-160 PTGWVGVT
+160 PTGWVDVT
-168 VKELASQTSVDTDIV
+168 AKNVAIQTSVDLNVV
-183 ESVLETL
+183 EDVLDTL

-197 LFSRTLAE
+197 LFARTLAE
-205 CLKLQADDADLLDD
+205 CLKLQAKDKALLDEM
-219 TLESILDNLHLLGSG
+219 LESILDNLHLLGSG

-242 CGCSDEDLAE
+242 CGCNDEELAE
-252 NLKIIKSFNP
+252 KLRVIKSFDP
-262 KPGLQFSSEVIN
+262 KPGLQFSSEAIN

-279 LKITKNDDGWLVT
+279 LKITKRDDGWLVT

-299 SVAIDKTYA
+299 SVIIDKTYA
-308 KAVRKTKMD
+308 KIVKKSKMD

-353 KRQTE
+353 KRQTA
-358 FLEKGPSHLQPMVL
+358 FLEKGPSYIQPMIL

-379 EMHESTI
+379 DMHESTI

-400 TLELKSFFSVG
+400 TLELKSFFSVS

-421 SSAAVKFKIK
+421 SSAAVKFKIRK
-431 KMIENEKP
+431 LIENEQP
-439 RNPIS
+439 RSPIS

-451 LKAGGINVARRT
+451 LKSSGINVARRT

-472 IPASFMRKRQSTLA
+472 IPASFMRKRQNTLS
-486 GIL
+486 GML

>member
-1 MMKLDFSIGIGQRQ
+1 MKLDFSINMGQRQ
-15 GLTLTVQVQQAIKLL
+15 GLTLTAQVQQAIKLL

-49 FVELK
+49 FVELN
-54 DKISRDKTSVA
+54 DKIAREKNTSA
-65 ANTKPDATST
+65 SDARAETLST
-75 AKTLEDAPF
+75 AKTLEDTPF
-84 GSEKQKTK
+84 GTEKQKTK

-97 QFETGDSFKTR
+97 QFETGDSFKTK

-113 EQTDFDPIQL
+113 EQSDFDPVQL
-123 IKSHDKS
+123 LKSHDKS
-130 LYVHCGDYIERLS
+130 LYVHCGDYIES
-143 LTIQERFV
+143 LGFTQQEKIV

-160 PTGWVGVT
+160 PTGWVDVNSKN
-168 VKELASQTSVDTDIV
+168 VAIQTLVDLNVV
-183 ESVLETL
+183 EDVLDTL

-197 LFSRTLAE
+197 LFARTLAE
-205 CLKLQADDADLLDD
+205 CLKLQAKDKALLDEM
-219 TLESILDNLHLLGSG
+219 LESILDNLHLLGSG

-242 CGCSDEDLAE
+242 CGCNDEELAE
-252 NLKIIKSFNP
+252 KLRVIKSFDP
-262 KPGLQFSSEVIN
+262 KPGLQFSSEAIN

-279 LKITKNDDGWLVT
+279 LKITKKDDGWLVT

-299 SVAIDKTYA
+299 SVIIDKTYA
-308 KAVRKTKMD
+308 KTVRKSKMD

-353 KRQTE
+353 KRQTA
-358 FLEKGPSHLQPMVL
+358 FLEKGPSYIQPMIL

-379 EMHESTI
+379 DMHESTI

-400 TLELKSFFSVG
+400 TLELKSFFSVS

-421 SSAAVKFKIK
+421 SSAAVKFKIRK
-431 KMIENEKP
+431 LIENEQP
-439 RNPIS
+439 QSPIS

-451 LKAGGINVARRT
+451 LKSSGINVARRT

-472 IPASFMRKRQSTLA
+472 IPASFMRKRQNTLS
-486 GIL
+486 GML

>member
-1 MMKLDFSIGIGQRQ
+1 MKLDFSINMGQRQ
-15 GLTLTVQVQQAIKLL
+15 GLTLTAQVQQAIKLL

-49 FVELK
+49 FVELN
-54 DKISRDKTSVA
+54 DKIAREKNTSA
-65 ANTKPDATST
+65 SNERAETPST
-75 AKTLEDAPF
+75 AKTLEETPF
-84 GSEKQKTK
+84 GTEKQKTT

-97 QFETGDSFKTR
+97 QFETGDSFKTK

-113 EQTDFDPIQL
+113 EQSDFDPVQL
-123 IKSHDKS
+123 LKSHDKS
-130 LYVHCGDYIERLS
+130 LYVHCGDYIES
-143 LTIQERFV
+143 LGFTQQEQII

-160 PTGWVGVT
+160 PTGWVDVT
-168 VKELASQTSVDTDIV
+168 VKNVAFQTLVDLNVV
-183 ESVLETL
+183 EDVLYTL

-197 LFSRTLAE
+197 LFARTLAE
-205 CLKLQADDADLLDD
+205 CLKLQAKDKALLDEM
-219 TLESILDNLHLLGSG
+219 LESILDNLHLLGSG

-242 CGCSDEDLAE
+242 CGCNDEELAE
-252 NLKIIKSFNP
+252 KLRVIKSFDP
-262 KPGLQFSSEVIN
+262 KPGLQFSSEAIN

-279 LKITKNDDGWLVT
+279 LKITKKDDGWLVT

-299 SVAIDKTYA
+299 SVVIDKTYA
-308 KAVRKTKMD
+308 KTVRKSKMD

-353 KRQTE
+353 KRQTA
-358 FLEKGPSHLQPMVL
+358 FLEKGPSYIQPMIL

-379 EMHESTI
+379 DMHESTI

-400 TLELKSFFSVG
+400 TLELKSFFSVS

-421 SSAAVKFKIK
+421 SSAAVKFKIRK
-431 KMIENEKP
+431 LIDNEQP
-439 RNPIS
+439 QSPIS

-451 LKAGGINVARRT
+451 LKSSGINVARRT

-472 IPASFMRKRQSTLA
+472 IPASFMRKRQNTLS
-486 GIL
+486 GML

>member
-1 MMKLDFSIGIGQRQ
+1 MKLDFSIGIGQRQ
-15 GLTLTVQVQQAIKLL
+15 GLTLTAQVQQAIKLL

-35 EVNEYIEENFAVNP
+35 EVNEYIDENFAVNP
-49 FVELK
+49 FVELT
-54 DKISRDKTSVA
+54 DAISRDKVSDT
-65 ANTKPDATST
+65 ANTKPDASST
-75 AKTLEDAPF
+75 AQSLEEAPF

-97 QFETGDSFKTR
+97 QFETGDSFKTK

-143 LTIQERFV
+143 LTLKERLV

-160 PTGWVGVT
+160 PTGWISTT
-168 VKELASQTSVDTDIV
+168 VKDVGDQTLVDTHIV

-205 CLKLQADDADLLDD
+205 CLKLQAEDAVLLDD
-219 TLESILDNLHLLGSG
+219 TLASILDNLHLLGGG

-242 CGCSDEDLAE
+242 CGCSDEELSKK
-252 NLKIIKSFNP
+252 LKIIKSFNP
-262 KPGLQFSSEVIN
+262 KPGLQFSSETIN

-299 SVAIDKTYA
+299 SVIIDKTYA
-308 KAVRKTKMD
+308 KTVRKTKMD
-317 AEQKEFIKEKIAEA
+317 TEQKEFIKEKIAEA

-358 FLEKGPSHLQPMVL
+358 FLEKGPNYLQPMIL

-379 EMHESTI
+379 ELHESTI

-421 SSAAVKFKIK
+421 SSAAVKFRIK
-431 KMIENEKP
+431 KLIETEKSQ
-439 RNPIS
+439 NPIS

-486 GIL
+486 GML

>member
-1 MMKLDFSIGIGQRQ
+1 MKLDFSIGIGQRQ

-54 DKISRDKTSVA
+54 DKISRDKTSDA
-65 ANTKPDATST
+65 ANSKLDATST
-75 AKTLEDAPF
+75 AKTLDDAPF

-130 LYVHCGDYIERLS
+130 LYVHCGDYIERLR
-143 LTIQERFV
+143 LTIQERLV

-205 CLKLQADDADLLDD
+205 CLKLQANDADLLDD

-299 SVAIDKTYA
+299 SVVIDKTYA

-486 GIL
+486 GML

>member
-1 MMKLDFSIGIGQRQ
+1 MKLDFSIGIGQRQ
-15 GLTLTVQVQQAIKLL
+15 GLTLTAQVQQAIKLL

-35 EVNEYIEENFAVNP
+35 EVNEYIDENFAVNP
-49 FVELK
+49 FVELT
-54 DKISRDKTSVA
+54 DAISRDKISDT
-65 ANTKPDATST
+65 ANTKSDASST
-75 AKTLEDAPF
+75 AQSLEEAPF

-97 QFETGDSFKTR
+97 QFETGDSFKTK

-143 LTIQERFV
+143 LTLKERLV

-160 PTGWVGVT
+160 PTGWISTT
-168 VKELASQTSVDTDIV
+168 VKDVGDQTLVDTHIV

-205 CLKLQADDADLLDD
+205 CLKLQAEDAVLLDD
-219 TLESILDNLHLLGSG
+219 TLESILDNLHLLGGG

-242 CGCSDEDLAE
+242 CGCSDEELSKK
-252 NLKIIKSFNP
+252 LKIIKSFNP
-262 KPGLQFSSEVIN
+262 KPGLQFSSETIN

-299 SVAIDKTYA
+299 SVIIDKTYA
-308 KAVRKTKMD
+308 KTVRKTKMD
-317 AEQKEFIKEKIAEA
+317 TEQKEFIKEKIAEA

-358 FLEKGPSHLQPMVL
+358 FLEKGPNYLQPMIL

-379 EMHESTI
+379 ELHESTI

-421 SSAAVKFKIK
+421 SSAAVKFRIK
-431 KMIENEKP
+431 KLIETEKSQ
-439 RNPIS
+439 NPIS

-486 GIL
+486 GML

>member
-1 MMKLDFSIGIGQRQ
+1 MKLDFSINMGQRQ
-15 GLTLTVQVQQAIKLL
+15 GLTLTAQVQQAIKLL

-49 FVELK
+49 FVELN
-54 DKISRDKTSVA
+54 DKIAREKNTSA
-65 ANTKPDATST
+65 SDARTETLST
-75 AKTLEDAPF
+75 AKTLEDTPF
-84 GSEKQKTK
+84 GTEKQKTK

-97 QFETGDSFKTR
+97 QFETGDSFKTK

-113 EQTDFDPIQL
+113 EQSDFDPVQL
-123 IKSHDKS
+123 LKSHDKS
-130 LYVHCGDYIERLS
+130 LYVHCGDYIES
-143 LTIQERFV
+143 LGFTQQEQIV

-160 PTGWVGVT
+160 PTGWVDVT
-168 VKELASQTSVDTDIV
+168 AKNVAIQTLVDLNVV
-183 ESVLETL
+183 EDVLDTL

-197 LFSRTLAE
+197 LFARTLAE
-205 CLKLQADDADLLDD
+205 CLKLQAKDKALLDEM
-219 TLESILDNLHLLGSG
+219 LESILDNLHLLGSG

-242 CGCSDEDLAE
+242 CGCNDEELAE
-252 NLKIIKSFNP
+252 KLRVIKSFDP
-262 KPGLQFSSEVIN
+262 KPGLQFSSEAIN

-279 LKITKNDDGWLVT
+279 LKITKKDDGWLVT

-299 SVAIDKTYA
+299 SVVIDKTYA
-308 KAVRKTKMD
+308 KTVRKSKMD

-353 KRQTE
+353 KRQTA
-358 FLEKGPSHLQPMVL
+358 FLEKGPSYIQPMIL

-379 EMHESTI
+379 DMHESTI

-400 TLELKSFFSVG
+400 TLELKSFFSVS

-421 SSAAVKFKIK
+421 SSAAVKFKIRK
-431 KMIENEKP
+431 LIENEQP
-439 RNPIS
+439 QSPIS

-451 LKAGGINVARRT
+451 LKSSGINVARRT

-472 IPASFMRKRQSTLA
+472 IPASFMRKRQNTLS
-486 GIL
+486 GML

>member
-1 MMKLDFSIGIGQRQ
+1 MKLDFSINMGQRQ
-15 GLTLTVQVQQAIKLL
+15 GLTLTAQVQQAIKLL

-49 FVELK
+49 FVELN
-54 DKISRDKTSVA
+54 DKIAREK
-65 ANTKPDATST
+65 KPSASDARAETLST
-75 AKTLEDAPF
+75 AKALEDTPF
-84 GSEKQKTK
+84 GTEKQKTK

-97 QFETGDSFKTR
+97 QFETGDSFKTK

-113 EQTDFDPIQL
+113 EQSDFDPVQL
-123 IKSHDKS
+123 LKSHDKS
-130 LYVHCGDYIERLS
+130 LYLYCGDYIES
-143 LTIQERFV
+143 LGFTQQEQIV

-160 PTGWVGVT
+160 PTGWVDVT
-168 VKELASQTSVDTDIV
+168 AKNVAIQTLVDLNVV
-183 ESVLETL
+183 EDVLDTL

-197 LFSRTLAE
+197 LFARTLAE
-205 CLKLQADDADLLDD
+205 CLKLQAKDKALLDEM
-219 TLESILDNLHLLGSG
+219 LESILDNLHLLGSG

-242 CGCSDEDLAE
+242 CGCNDEELAE
-252 NLKIIKSFNP
+252 KLRVIKSFDP
-262 KPGLQFSSEVIN
+262 KPGLQFSSEAIN

-279 LKITKNDDGWLVT
+279 LKITKKDDGWLVT

-299 SVAIDKTYA
+299 SVIIDKTYA
-308 KAVRKTKMD
+308 KTVRKSKMD

-353 KRQTE
+353 KRQTA
-358 FLEKGPSHLQPMVL
+358 FLEKGPSYIQPMIL

-379 EMHESTI
+379 DMHESTI

-400 TLELKSFFSVG
+400 TLELKSFFSVS

-421 SSAAVKFKIK
+421 SSAAVKFKIRK
-431 KMIENEKP
+431 LIENEQP
-439 RNPIS
+439 QSPIS

-451 LKAGGINVARRT
+451 LKSSGINVARRT

-472 IPASFMRKRQSTLA
+472 IPASFMRKRQNTLS
-486 GIL
+486 GML

>member
-1 MMKLDFSIGIGQRQ
+1 MKLDFSINMGQRQ
-15 GLTLTVQVQQAIKLL
+15 GLTLTAQVQQAIKLL

-49 FVELK
+49 FVELN
-54 DKISRDKTSVA
+54 DKIAREK
-65 ANTKPDATST
+65 KPSASDARAETIST
-75 AKTLEDAPF
+75 AKALEDTPF
-84 GSEKQKTK
+84 GTEKQKTK

-97 QFETGDSFKTR
+97 QFETGDSFKTK

-113 EQTDFDPIQL
+113 EQSDFDPVQL
-123 IKSHDKS
+123 LKSHDKS
-130 LYVHCGDYIERLS
+130 LYVYCGDYIES
-143 LTIQERFV
+143 LGFTQQEQIV

-160 PTGWVGVT
+160 PTGWVDVT
-168 VKELASQTSVDTDIV
+168 AKNVAIQTSVDLNVV
-183 ESVLETL
+183 EDVLDTL

-197 LFSRTLAE
+197 LFARTLAE
-205 CLKLQADDADLLDD
+205 CLKLQAKDKALLDEM
-219 TLESILDNLHLLGSG
+219 LESILDNLHLLGSG

-242 CGCSDEDLAE
+242 CGCNDEELAE
-252 NLKIIKSFNP
+252 KLRVIKSFDP
-262 KPGLQFSSEVIN
+262 KPGLQFSSEAIN

-279 LKITKNDDGWLVT
+279 LKITKKDDGWLVT

-299 SVAIDKTYA
+299 SVIIDKTYA
-308 KAVRKTKMD
+308 KTVRKSKMD

-353 KRQTE
+353 KRQTA
-358 FLEKGPSHLQPMVL
+358 FLEKGPSYIQPMIL

-379 EMHESTI
+379 DMHESTI

-400 TLELKSFFSVG
+400 TLELKSFFSVS

-421 SSAAVKFKIK
+421 SSAAVKFKIRK
-431 KMIENEKP
+431 LIENEQP
-439 RNPIS
+439 QSPIS

-451 LKAGGINVARRT
+451 LKSSGINVARRT

-472 IPASFMRKRQSTLA
+472 IPASFMRKRQNTLS
-486 GIL
+486 GML

>member
-1 MMKLDFSIGIGQRQ
+1 
-15 GLTLTVQVQQAIKLL
+15 
-30 QMTNL
+30 
-35 EVNEYIEENFAVNP
+35 
-49 FVELK
+49 
-54 DKISRDKTSVA
+54 
-65 ANTKPDATST
+65 
-75 AKTLEDAPF
+75 
-84 GSEKQKTK
+84 
-92 TEIEN
+92 
-97 QFETGDSFKTR
+97 
-108 STVSK
+108 
-113 EQTDFDPIQL
+113 
-123 IKSHDKS
+123 
-130 LYVHCGDYIERLS
+130 
-143 LTIQERFV
+143 
-151 AYKFLEELE
+151 
-160 PTGWVGVT
+160 
-168 VKELASQTSVDTDIV
+168 
-183 ESVLETL
+183 
-190 QMIEPAG
+190 
-197 LFSRTLAE
+197 
-205 CLKLQADDADLLDD
+205 
-219 TLESILDNLHLLGSG
+219 
-234 KFDLLKRR
+234 
-242 CGCSDEDLAE
+242 
-252 NLKIIKSFNP
+252 
-262 KPGLQFSSEVIN
+262 
-274 IREPD
+274 
-279 LKITKNDDGWLVT
+279 
-292 LNKSTLP
+292 
-299 SVAIDKTYA
+299 
-308 KAVRKTKMD
+308 
-317 AEQKEFIKEKIAEA
+317 
-331 NWLKNALQ
+331 
-339 KRNDTM
+339 M